1 MTKQEFLDMLQ
12 KEKDDYERELRE
24 KRDNELRK
32 QKQTYYLNG
41 EGILVGL
48 YLQKTMAEAYYVEF
62 DFFIGEFKNPKL
74 YPTTYESDYYG
85 RVCVL
90 SKDIDE
96 GDYYMTALI
105 EYELY
110 TPEEL
115 KPYFDKAFDEF
126 IMPPL
131 LEGKETVLKIMEYY
145 DDYTLEEKEN
155 IIKKLQLDQ

>member
-1 MTKQEFLDMLQ
+1 MTKQEFLDFCH
-12 KEKDDYERELRE
+12 EEFT
-24 KRDNELRK
+24 KRGFKKRK
-32 QKQTYYLNG
+32 KTYYLNG

-48 YLQKTMAEAYYVEF
+48 YLQKSMAEAYYVEF

-105 EYELY
+105 I
-110 TPEEL
+110 
-115 KPYFDKAFDEF
+115 F
-126 IMPPL
+126 IISFHHKL
-131 LEGKETVLKIMEYY
+131 LFFFCQFHIFG
-145 DDYTLEEKEN
+145 
-155 IIKKLQLDQ
+155 

>member
-1 MTKQEFLDMLQ
+1 MTKQEFLDFCH
-12 KEKDDYERELRE
+12 EEFT
-24 KRDNELRK
+24 KRGLKKRK
-32 QKQTYYLNG
+32 KTYYLNG

-48 YLQKTMAEAYYVEF
+48 YLQKSMAEAYYVEF